1 MHDLVIRGGTIV
13 DGTGTKSYSGDIAI
27 ENGIITQVGGKAGL
41 SRRELAAEGLL
52 VTPGFVDIHT
62 HYDGQAT
69 WDPYLGPSGWH
80 GVTTIVMGNC
90 GVGFAPARKD
100 RHDWLIQLM
109 EGVEDIPG
117 SALTEGMTW
126 DWETFPEYLDALER
140 FPRAVDVGTQ
150 VPHGAVRAFVMGGR
164 GAANEEA
171 TEDDIAAMAAIVEEG
186 LRAGALGFSSSRTML
201 HRAKD
206 GEPVPGTFAGHEE
219 LIGIGRACGRA
230 GHGVFEIST
239 DFAIGG
245 MHGRFKDD
253 ISWMSNL
260 SKETGLPVSFILAQ
274 AAHRPDE
281 WRDILRWMDEAV
293 LTGANLRAQVATRPA
308 GMLLNFD
315 NEMHPFK
322 GHPTYKSIAN
332 VPFEERLSLL
342 KRPDIRKRLAEEST
356 SVTGKFDTFFV
367 QHFDNMYPLGDPPDY
382 EPTPDRSIA
391 GIAQRE
397 GRLPQEVLLEAML
410 KNDGKD
416 FVYYPIINYAE
427 KSFGPIREMLVH
439 PRTLLSLSDG
449 GAHCGVICDAS
460 SPSYMLTHWVRDR
473 ERGERLS
480 LEYAV
485 KLQTSETANA
495 YGLKD
500 RGLLAP
506 GMRADL
512 NIIDFENL
520 RLHAPEAVHDLPA
533 SGRRLV
539 QKVDGYK
546 ATIQSG
552 QVTYENGS
560 ATGLLPGKLIR
571 GPQGL

>member
-1 MHDLVIRGGTIV
+1 
-13 DGTGTKSYSGDIAI
+13 
-27 ENGIITQVGGKAGL
+27 
-41 SRRELAAEGLL
+41 
-52 VTPGFVDIHT
+52 
-62 HYDGQAT
+62 
-69 WDPYLGPSGWH
+69 
-80 GVTTIVMGNC
+80 
-90 GVGFAPARKD
+90 
-100 RHDWLIQLM
+100 
-109 EGVEDIPG
+109 
-117 SALTEGMTW
+117 
-126 DWETFPEYLDALER
+126 
-140 FPRAVDVGTQ
+140 
-150 VPHGAVRAFVMGGR
+150 
-164 GAANEEA
+164 
-171 TEDDIAAMAAIVEEG
+171 
-186 LRAGALGFSSSRTML
+186 
-201 HRAKD
+201 
-206 GEPVPGTFAGHEE
+206 
-219 LIGIGRACGRA
+219 
-230 GHGVFEIST
+230 
-239 DFAIGG
+239 
-245 MHGRFKDD
+245 
-253 ISWMSNL
+253 
-260 SKETGLPVSFILAQ
+260 
-274 AAHRPDE
+274 
-281 WRDILRWMDEAV
+281 
-293 LTGANLRAQVATRPA
+293 
-308 GMLLNFD
+308 
-315 NEMHPFK
+315 
-322 GHPTYKSIAN
+322 
-332 VPFEERLSLL
+332 
-342 KRPDIRKRLAEEST
+342 
-356 SVTGKFDTFFV
+356 
-367 QHFDNMYPLGDPPDY
+367 MYPLGDPPDY
-382 EPTPDRSIA
+382 EPTPERSIA

-397 GRLPQEVLLEAML
+397 GRPPQEVLLEAML
-410 KNDGKD
+410 RNDGKD

-427 KSFGPIREMLVH
+427 KSFEPIREMLVH
-439 PRTLLSLSDG
+439 PRALLSLSDG